1 MKSYAHKSM
10 LIYFHKSKKLCALVY
25 AVLDEH
31 DNNYRNSEEN
41 LQNMNVLNPP
51 QKVQMTEK
59 VCL

>member
-1 MKSYAHKSM
+1 M